1 MARIASTRLS
11 RLLTGWASEGAG
23 PLPRRLAD
31 ALRELAARGDVPA
44 GTVLPSQRELA
55 LVLAVSRSTVTSA
68 YGLLEAEGWLESV
81 RGSGSRLRA
90 SGALDRYVAEGRL
103 VSFDARTGTGTAG
116 IADLS
121 SGALPGLGA
130 VGEAVGALTSGD
142 LGGLLVADGYHPYGI
157 PALREGIAAYYR
169 AAGVPTEAGQIL
181 VTAGSQQAVWLVAQ
195 ALVEPGDTVV
205 VEDPTCSWPTATT
218 RTASRRCGRA
228 SPRTTGRPAFDART
242 GTGTAGIADLS
253 SGALPGLGAVGEA
266 VGALTSGDLG
276 GLLVADGYHPYGIPA
291 LREGI
296 AAYYRAAGVPTEA
309 GQILVTAGSQQAVWL
324 VAQALVEPGDTVVV
338 EDPTYR
344 GALEA
349 LRARGA
355 RLVPVGTDG
364 GDGGDGSGAAA
375 VRRLSA
381 HGRPRLVYLQPTVHN
396 PTGRTLDDAARRE
409 WRRVLGDLELFTV
422 EDTACAELA
431 LGEGEKD
438 GSGSGGQG
446 DGGGA
451 PEPLVAGLP
460 MASTVT
466 VGTLS
471 KLFWGGLR
479 VGWVRSSP
487 QVVAR
492 LAKIKTSVDLSC
504 SVMDQL
510 VAVRLL
516 DRLPE
521 ARARRRAELRTQRDT
536 AEALLRSGAP
546 HWEWT
551 RPAGGAA
558 LWVRVPGA
566 DTETLAQL
574 ARRRGV
580 SVVPGSAFSPVD
592 GFRDRL
598 RLPYAHGTA
607 ALEAALP
614 TLLECAERAAAG

>member
-11 RLLTGWASEGAG
+11 RLLTGWSSEGPG

-31 ALRELAARGDVPA
+31 ALRELAERGDVPA
-44 GTVLPSQRELA
+44 GSVLPSQRELA
-55 LVLAVSRSTVTSA
+55 LVLGVSRSTVTSA
-68 YGLLEAEGWLESV
+68 YGLLETEGWLESV

-90 SGALDRYVAEGRL
+90 SGALDRYVTEGRL
-103 VSFDARTGTGTAG
+103 VSFDARAGTGTAG
-116 IADLS
+116 
-121 SGALPGLGA
+121 
-130 VGEAVGALTSGD
+130 V
-142 LGGLLVADGYHPYGI
+142 
-157 PALREGIAAYYR
+157 
-169 AAGVPTEAGQIL
+169 
-181 VTAGSQQAVWLVAQ
+181 
-195 ALVEPGDTVV
+195 
-205 VEDPTCSWPTATT
+205 
-218 RTASRRCGRA
+218 
-228 SPRTTGRPAFDART
+228 
-242 GTGTAGIADLS
+242 ADLS

-355 RLVPVGTDG
+355 RLVPVGAEGTG
-364 GDGGDGSGAAA
+364 GGEGSGAAA

-396 PTGRTLDDAARRE
+396 PTGRTLDGAARRE
-409 WRRVLGDLELFTV
+409 WRRVLEDLELFTV

-431 LGEGEKD
+431 LGEGA
-438 GSGSGGQG
+438 S
-446 DGGGA
+446 GA
-451 PEPLVAGLP
+451 PGPLVAGLP
-460 MASTVT
+460 MASAVT

-504 SVMDQL
+504 SVVDQL

-521 ARARRRAELRTQRDT
+521 ARARRRAELRAHRDT

-558 LWVRVPGA
+558 LWVRVPGT

-614 TLLECAERAAAG
+614 TLLECARRAAAG